1 MNIRDLTE
9 EASGMGTASIAV
21 APVGVGGMQKR
32 NPDGTAVNALD
43 QDNLLG
49 GTKKKKKK
57 KKLSEVSN
65 QDIAKMQQDAK
76 TIKAMADSGNMDLNK
91 AFPMMQDMFSTAAK
105 ADMGNKLL
113 MFFEKM
119 AIAIKKGIDTNQYSP
134 KDLPT
139 MQKAYDSIMSQ
150 MPKLK
155 QMAVDSKK
163 MAVKYGGAGRQDV
176 GMEAS
181 INTLAE
187 GKKPWFKDGV
197 PMCSKECCGT
207 PVMECTCDDNCKH
220 CNCSELKK
228 MMKENNMSNTNK
240 KGSSIKEG
248 LADLAQVAERDH
260 EVQMARA
267 DLYKIAKYSIKLHEM
282 LKTVS
287 EQEGLE
293 GWVQSKIT
301 KAADY
306 MGSVY
311 HHLDYD
317 MKFAEEVVSEKA
329 VKEGDGI
336 YHDCA
341 KSFKHK
347 TYGEC
352 TVIPGEHTLLEDGTV
367 THYDATF
374 TSCGQQYIVRNVPVS
389 KMTDVVYE
397 GHMHAAKKKK
407 GKK

>member
-1 MNIRDLTE
+1 M
-9 EASGMGTASIAV
+9 
-21 APVGVGGMQKR
+21 
-32 NPDGTAVNALD
+32 
-43 QDNLLG
+43 
-49 GTKKKKKK
+49 
-57 KKLSEVSN
+57 
-65 QDIAKMQQDAK
+65 AK
-76 TIKAMADSGNMDLNK
+76 
-91 AFPMMQDMFSTAAK
+91 
-105 ADMGNKLL
+105 
-113 MFFEKM
+113 E
-119 AIAIKKGIDTNQYSP
+119 
-134 KDLPT
+134 
-139 MQKAYDSIMSQ
+139 
-150 MPKLK
+150 
-155 QMAVDSKK
+155 
-163 MAVKYGGAGRQDV
+163 
-176 GMEAS
+176 
-181 INTLAE
+181 
-187 GKKPWFKDGV
+187 
-197 PMCSKECCGT
+197 
-207 PVMECTCDDNCKH
+207 
-220 CNCSELKK
+220 
-228 MMKENNMSNTNK
+228 NK

-341 KSFKHK
+341 KSFKHP

-352 TVIPGEHTLLEDGTV
+352 TVIPGEHTLFEDGTV
-367 THYDATF
+367 THYNATF
-374 TSCGQQYIVRNVPVS
+374 TSCGQEYIVNNVPINR
-389 KMTDVVYE
+389 MTDIVYE
-397 GHMHAAKKKK
+397 GHSHMPMKKKK

>member
-1 MNIRDLTE
+1 MRLYDIIKE
-9 EASGMGTASIAV
+9 EASGMGTSSIAV

-32 NPDGTAVNALD
+32 NSDGTAKNALD

-49 GTKKKKKK
+49 GKKKKKK
-57 KKLSEVSN
+57 KTEN
-65 QDIAKMQQDAK
+65 
-76 TIKAMADSGNMDLNK
+76 
-91 AFPMMQDMFSTAAK
+91 
-105 ADMGNKLL
+105 
-113 MFFEKM
+113 
-119 AIAIKKGIDTNQYSP
+119 
-134 KDLPT
+134 
-139 MQKAYDSIMSQ
+139 
-150 MPKLK
+150 
-155 QMAVDSKK
+155 
-163 MAVKYGGAGRQDV
+163 
-176 GMEAS
+176 
-181 INTLAE
+181 INTVAE

-207 PVMECTCDDNCKH
+207 PVMECTCGDDCKH
-220 CNCSELKK
+220 CNCSDLKK
-228 MMKENNMSNTNK
+228 MMKENNMSETDK

-282 LKTVS
+282 MKTVS

-317 MKFAEEVVSEKA
+317 MKFAEEVVGEGIEVKINPPKGGFKYKGHKDKTKDKA
-329 VKEGDGI
+329 KDKEVKEGDGI

-352 TVIPGEHTLLEDGTV
+352 TVIPGEHTLFEDGTV

-374 TSCGQQYIVRNVPVS
+374 TSCGQQYVVRNVPVS
-389 KMTDVVYE
+389 RMTDVVYE
-397 GHMHAAKKKK
+397 GHVHASKKKK